1 VFRSELKKARPR
13 DDPSSKA
20 ESRLQPVVRRVKV
33 RARSPWTTAAVG
45 LIVLVLIP
53 HAPLLL
59 GRAAPMW
66 DGVDFFGPY
75 YMLVGDFARHGTF
88 LLWNPFTLGG
98 SPDYLEPQ
106 LGSFSPLVV
115 SFGLIFGGTRLAFEL
130 YWLAIWLFGGLGV
143 VALARHLGAPPWGG
157 FLSAVA
163 FAFSGFYTG
172 NAQNAAML
180 YSFSFLPWLVWR
192 VDVAISERTLRSAVE
207 AGALFG
213 LSGLGGYPALVFL
226 NGCFVLLWS
235 LGRVVWSDEP
245 RSAGAAYLFKRIATL
260 HVIIVLIGAAVM
272 SPTYVPFF
280 IEGPD
285 VSDRAGPMKRDD
297 AVANDALHPAAAL
310 TLSSPA
316 LWQADIFEYT
326 DISMRSLYVGAL
338 VLASAAFALSKR
350 RNAAFRRWLLFLALL
365 FLACAMGRALPLR
378 DWLYDWVPPTRYFR
392 HAALFRGYTIFA
404 LVVLALL
411 GTRDLATTIR
421 TQDREAW
428 RRFTLTVGCMAAL
441 ALAGYTSA
449 IAFIREAAPVLHTS
463 SHWHTYGTWLLM
475 CVVAAVGLPRNGR
488 RWRQIA
494 PVAFIVLAIADALSA
509 SRLARPTMYNPE
521 PDSWRALDDLHG
533 AETDLTTRGL
543 MRDVGDGSN
552 HAFVSKTPTMRGYSG
567 LAGRLVRRYAEDDAL
582 VESVTGPNRLW
593 FSTSVGIVDRSE
605 DCYEVFRDRAAKLP
619 APPLVI
625 HPQPLVTG
633 GPPGSQIT
641 ETCEA
646 VVPSLPSAMR
656 VDSFTVW
663 TYSPTRLRFR
673 VDVPAPGWLLVTDT
687 WSRRWRVTVN
697 DREST
702 AIRANFAFRAVQVS
716 QGTNFVDF
724 RYDAIGFPWL
734 LMLSWGLLM
743 SIGVWNT
750 AATKSGL
757 T

>member
-1 VFRSELKKARPR
+1 
-13 DDPSSKA
+13 
-20 ESRLQPVVRRVKV
+20 
-33 RARSPWTTAAVG
+33 
-45 LIVLVLIP
+45 
-53 HAPLLL
+53 
-59 GRAAPMW
+59 MW

-75 YMLVGDFARHGTF
+75 YMLVGDFARNGTF

-106 LGSFSPLVV
+106 LGSFSPVV
-115 SFGLIFGGTRLAFEL
+115 VAFGLLFGGTRLAYEL

-143 VALARHLGAPPWGG
+143 LALARHLGAPPWGG

-192 VDVAISERTLRSAVE
+192 VDVSISEPVKGCALDFPAESLAGDQYLRPRFARLGPLRGPALRSAVE

-235 LGRVVWSDEP
+235 VGRAVWSEEP
-245 RSAGAAYLFKRIATL
+245 RNAAAAYLLTRVATV
-260 HVIIVLIGAAVM
+260 HVVIVLVGAAVM

-326 DISMRSLYVGAL
+326 DISMRSLYVGAP
-338 VLASAAFALSKR
+338 VLAFAAYALSKR

-378 DWLYDWVPPTRYFR
+378 DWLYDWVAPTRYFR

-404 LVVLALL
+404 LVVLAVL

-421 TQDREAW
+421 SQDWQTW
-428 RRFTLTVGCMAAL
+428 RRFSLAVVCMAAL
-441 ALAGYTSA
+441 ALAVYTSA
-449 IAFIREAAPVLHTS
+449 IVFIHEAAPVLHLS
-463 SHWHTYGTWLLM
+463 SHWHTYTTWFLL
-475 CVVAAVGLPRNGR
+475 CLVAAAGLPRSRGH
-488 RWRQIA
+488 WRQIA
-494 PVAFIVLAIADALSA
+494 PVAFIVLATADALSA
-509 SRLARPTMYNPE
+509 SRLARPTMYNSQS
-521 PDSWRALDDLHG
+521 DSWRALDDLHR
-533 AETDLTTRGL
+533 TDVDLTRPGL

-552 HAFVSKTPTMRGYSG
+552 RAFVSKTPTMRGYSG
-567 LAGRLVRRYAEDDAL
+567 LAGRLVRRYSEDAAL
-582 VESVTGPNRLW
+582 VESVTGPSRLW
-593 FSTSVGIVDRSE
+593 FSTSVGSVDRTE
-605 DCYEVFRDRAAKLP
+605 DCYEVFRDRAATLP

-625 HPQPLVTG
+625 HPQPLTSRDAPGPRITG
-633 GPPGSQIT
+633 
-641 ETCEA
+641 TCQA
-646 VVPSLPSAMR
+646 VVESLPSAER
-656 VDSFTVW
+656 VDSFKVW
-663 TYSPTRLRFR
+663 THSPTRLRLR
-673 VDVPAPGWLLVTDT
+673 VDVPAQGWLLVTDT
-687 WSRRWRVTVN
+687 WSRSWRVTVN

-702 AIRANFAFRAVQVS
+702 ALRANFAFRAVEVS
-716 QGTNFVDF
+716 QGSNFVDF

-734 LMLSWGLLM
+734 LMLSWGLLIG
-743 SIGVWNT
+743 IGVWSA
-750 AATKSGL
+750 AATKAGPAVKSS
-757 T
+757 